1 MSFEVI
7 DNIFQVIL
15 LLAMTLAALLASIRR
30 RDRRPLVLTFAY
42 VCFAMGTLYYVLYLA
57 IIGKVP
63 QVFYV
68 AEISWLASYL
78 FFLSLQILRS
88 ERLRIR
94 FSVTAL
100 LCALLVA
107 AGVMAFRIFGPS
119 LVMSGLLAVT
129 VGVNAYLSAFRI
141 QEKIQNRTVDIGML
155 VCIILQIALYA
166 VSELMTDYTHFNIY
180 FAVDI
185 TLSGCLA
192 AMLPL
197 TLREVKEK

>member
-15 LLAMTLAALLASIRR
+15 LLAMTLIALYASARR
-30 RDRRPLVLTFAY
+30 RDRRPLVLAFAY
-42 VCFAMGTLYYVLYLA
+42 ICFAMGTLYYVLYLA

-94 FSVTAL
+94 FSVPAL
-100 LCALLVA
+100 LCALFVA

-141 QEKIQNRTVDIGML
+141 QEKIQNRAVDIGML

>member
-1 MSFEVI
+1 MNFEVI
-7 DNIFQVIL
+7 DNFFQVIL
-15 LLAMTLAALLASIRR
+15 LLIMALLSLVASVRQ
-30 RDRRPLVLTFAY
+30 RDRRPLVLAFAY
-42 VCFAMGTLYYVLYLA
+42 VCFAMGTLYYVLYLV

-63 QVFYV
+63 QIFYV

-88 ERLRIR
+88 EKLRIR
-94 FSVTAL
+94 FSVPAL
-100 LCALLVA
+100 LCAVLVA

-129 VGVNAYLSAFRI
+129 VGVNAYLSVFRI
-141 QEKIQNRTVDIGML
+141 QEKMQNRAVDVGML

>member
-15 LLAMTLAALLASIRR
+15 LLAMTLTALLASVRR
-30 RDRRPLVLTFAY
+30 RDKRPLVLAFAY
-42 VCFAMGTLYYVLYLA
+42 GCFAMGTLYYVLYLA

-63 QVFYV
+63 QIFYV

-88 ERLRIR
+88 EKLRIR
-94 FSVTAL
+94 FSLPAL

-129 VGVNAYLSAFRI
+129 VGVNAYLSVFRI
-141 QEKIQNRTVDIGML
+141 QEKRQNRAVDIGML

-180 FAVDI
+180 FVVDI